1 MMRRKVRQVAVISAV
16 AAIAML
22 SGGAFAGTSAETVKH
37 YVQAY
42 NDRDVE
48 KMLASVATDI
58 RWMSVAEDAVSVETS
73 NRIELRAAMSAY
85 FLSTSNTR
93 SELRSIV
100 ESGPFVHTVEEA
112 FWSTAD
118 GVKSQ
123 CSMAIYELA
132 EQKIRNVWYFAAY
145 PCP

>member
-1 MMRRKVRQVAVISAV
+1 MMRRKTRQIAVISAV

-22 SGGAFAGTSAETVKH
+22 SGDALAGPSTETVKL

-48 KMLASVATDI
+48 RMLVGVATDI
-58 RWMSVAEDAVSVETS
+58 RWMSVAGDEVSVETS

-85 FLSTSNTR
+85 FNSTSNTR
-93 SELRSIV
+93 SELRSIL

-118 GVKSQ
+118 GEKSQ

-132 EQKIRNVWYFAAY
+132 EQRIRNVWYFAAY